1 MNMEC
6 WLLVWKIGIDEKRS
20 MSNMSLVEIDFYSKI
35 YFIAIK
41 QKENKY

>member
-1 MNMEC
+1 MKACNTYSNYFE
-6 WLLVWKIGIDEKRS
+6 RS

>member
-6 WLLVWKIGIDEKRS
+6 WLLVWKIERS
-20 MSNMSLVEIDFYSKI
+20 MSNMSLFEINLYSKI

-41 QKENKY
+41 QKE

>member
-6 WLLVWKIGIDEKRS
+6 WLLVWKIRI

-35 YFIAIK
+35 NFIAIK